1 MNDDVIRIS
10 DLVKECAGYYEI
22 DDQEAAHILHELFN
36 ELFLEYSVRQG
47 KVALPSNIFW
57 VGRPDGPQRSI
68 RTYKL
73 FFEGLLEY
81 LNLFSDPLSN
91 HDNYSIRSYCESDS
105 TGKNIP
111 INFIYLSRIAL
122 GNWILDVGIQPPP
135 YILNGGTSKRASK
148 KNKEPALKENELATV
163 SRITNGLLDLIKA
176 VDKAH
181 SEVPLTKQDKDRLR
195 DIKRGVALLNNP
207 PRINFDRYTHI
218 ILLAKDA
225 GVEMRCDPKTLRRY
239 MRPKSNDND

>member
-73 FFEGLLEY
+73 FF
-81 LNLFSDPLSN
+81 
-91 HDNYSIRSYCESDS
+91 
-105 TGKNIP
+105 
-111 INFIYLSRIAL
+111 
-122 GNWILDVGIQPPP
+122 
-135 YILNGGTSKRASK
+135 
-148 KNKEPALKENELATV
+148 LK
-163 SRITNGLLDLIKA
+163 G
-176 VDKAH
+176 
-181 SEVPLTKQDKDRLR
+181 
-195 DIKRGVALLNNP
+195 
-207 PRINFDRYTHI
+207 Y
-218 ILLAKDA
+218 
-225 GVEMRCDPKTLRRY
+225 
-239 MRPKSNDND
+239 